1 MSLDIG
7 DAFGEGVDRT
17 FARNGLLLAA
27 ALALLALVTSVL
39 YQTMTIGLLETMLE
53 TFQGMSP
60 QELNVTQG
68 EYDRLITDLQT
79 QLETT
84 RGNAPLALP
93 LSAGVAAAG
102 LLALAVISE
111 AVTMAAVRTFAAE
124 TDETF
129 PEGIGDGLG
138 LATLNGF
145 IGGIVVWGLIL
156 VGLALFVVP
165 AALTGT
171 VAATGGLILVGL
183 PLFVVPGLFF
193 AVAFYFLRQEIA
205 LNNKNFVQAMAD
217 SWRFTKGHRIEVF
230 ALGAVLV
237 ILTQGAL
244 LVGGAVSF
252 LSPIAGEIAAAAL
265 SGVFGAFGAAVVTRA
280 YVQLSKPA
288 LGEEDDEDDE
298 DPYAAA
304 LGPDDIP
311 E

>member
-124 TDETF
+124 TDGTF

-165 AALTGT
+165 
-171 VAATGGLILVGL
+171 
-183 PLFVVPGLFF
+183 GLFF
-193 AVAFYFLRQEIA
+193 AIAFYFLRQEIA

-265 SGVFGAFGAAVVTRA
+265 GGVFGAFGAAVVTRA
-280 YVQLSKPA
+280 YVQLSEPA
-288 LGEEDDEDDE
+288 LGEEDDE